1 MTLSV
6 ALRHR
11 FGDFG
16 LDVAF
21 ETGPGVTALFGRSG
35 AGKTTIV
42 NAVAGL
48 LRPDH
53 AQIML
58 DGQRFDTLP
67 VHKRRVGY
75 VFQDARLFP
84 HMTVAENL
92 DYASRYGARASDRPR
107 IIEMLGIGA
116 LLDRRP
122 ATLSGG
128 EKQRVALGR
137 ALLSNPRLLL
147 MDEPLAALDAPRKA
161 DILPY
166 LDRLKAETGVPILYV
181 SHAVDE
187 VARLAD
193 HMVLLAGGRVA
204 RQGPIFDVMA
214 DPAAVPLL
222 GVREAGAVL
231 RARVAAHGEDGL
243 STLQLSAG
251 SVQLMGVQAQVGSMV
266 RLRVLAQD
274 VLLVAFA
281 TRRIECAKHSACD
294 HQNHSCRRWPRGGD
308 RFGCGRR
315 CTACTGHGTG
325 SADHG
330 AARGAVCIRGDQ
342 GDVSRAICHFGR
354 RYLSARTSLRS
365 RSTMASCG

>member
-6 ALRHR
+6 ALRNR
-11 FGDFG
+11 FGDFD

-21 ETGPGVTALFGRSG
+21 EAGPGVTALFGRSG

-53 AQIML
+53 AQITL
-58 DGQRFDTLP
+58 DGERFDSLP
-67 VHKRRVGY
+67 VHRRRVGY

-84 HMTVAENL
+84 HMSVADNL

-107 IIEMLGIGA
+107 IIEMLGIGT
-116 LLDRRP
+116 LLDRPP

-161 DILPY
+161 EILPY
-166 LDRLKAETGVPILYV
+166 LDRLKAETGLPILYV

-193 HMVLLAGGRVA
+193 HMVLLADGRVA
-204 RQGPIFDVMA
+204 RAGPLFDVMA

-231 RARVAAHGEDGL
+231 RARVLSHDEDGL
-243 STLQLSAG
+243 STLQLASG
-251 SVQLMGVQAQVGSMV
+251 HVQLMGVQAPVGAEV

-274 VLLVAFA
+274 VLLSL
-281 TRRIECAKHSACD
+281 TEPEGLSA
-294 HQNHSCRRWPRGGD
+294 QNILPVIIHTIRAGD
-308 RFGCGRR
+308 GP
-315 CTACTGHGTG
+315 
-325 SADHG
+325 G
-330 AARGAVCIRGDQ
+330 AAIALQAGSDRLLARVTARAVQRMGLVEGQSLFAVIKATSVAQSAISGA
-342 GDVSRAICHFGR
+342 A
-354 RYLSARTSLRS
+354 T
-365 RSTMASCG
+365 

>member
-6 ALRHR
+6 TLRHR
-11 FGDFG
+11 FGDFA

-21 ETGPGVTALFGRSG
+21 EAGPGVTALFGRSG

-53 AQIML
+53 ARITL
-58 DGQRFDTLP
+58 DGDRFDTLP
-67 VHKRRVGY
+67 VHKRRIGY

-84 HMTVAENL
+84 HLTVADNL

-107 IIEMLGIGA
+107 IIDMLGIGP
-116 LLDRRP
+116 LLGRRP

-193 HMVLLAGGRVA
+193 HMVLLSGGRVA
-204 RQGPIFDVMA
+204 RAGPLFDVMA

-231 RARVAAHGEDGL
+231 RGRVVSHGEDGL
-243 STLQLSAG
+243 STLQLAAG
-251 SVQLMGVQAQVGSMV
+251 PIQLLGVHAPVGAEI
-266 RLRVLAQD
+266 RLRVRAQD
-274 VLLVAFA
+274 VLLSL
-281 TRRIECAKHSACD
+281 TEPTGLSA
-294 HQNHSCRRWPRGGD
+294 QNILPVTITAIRAGDGPGAAIALDAGGD
-308 RFGCGRR
+308 ALLARVTGRAVQTMQLTEGQR
-315 CTACTGHGTG
+315 LFVVIKATSVAQ
-325 SADHG
+325 SAISG
-330 AARGAVCIRGDQ
+330 AAI
-342 GDVSRAICHFGR
+342 
-354 RYLSARTSLRS
+354 
-365 RSTMASCG
+365 

>member
-1 MTLSV
+1 MNLTV
-6 ALRHR
+6 AIKHR
-11 FGDFG
+11 FGAFA

-21 ETGPGVTALFGRSG
+21 EAGPGVTALFGRSG

-53 AQIML
+53 ADITL
-58 DGQRFDTLP
+58 GGARFDTLP

-84 HMTVAENL
+84 HMTVADNL
-92 DYASRYGARASDRPR
+92 DYAGRFGARAKDRPR

-116 LLDRRP
+116 LLARRP
-122 ATLSGG
+122 GTLSGG

-137 ALLSNPRLLL
+137 ALLSDPRLLL
-147 MDEPLAALDAPRKA
+147 MDEPLVALDAPRKA
-161 DILPY
+161 EILPY

-193 HMVLLAGGRVA
+193 HMVLLSEGRVA
-204 RQGPIFDVMA
+204 RAGPLFDVMA

-222 GVREAGAVL
+222 GVREAGAVV
-231 RARVAAHGEDGL
+231 RGRVTAHGADGL
-243 STLQLSAG
+243 STLALSAG
-251 SVQLMGVQAQVGSMV
+251 SIQLLGVQAPVGAEV

-274 VLLVAFA
+274 VLLSL
-281 TRRIECAKHSACD
+281 TEPQGLSA
-294 HQNHSCRRWPRGGD
+294 QNILPVTITAIREGDGPGAAIALNAGGD
-308 RFGCGRR
+308 ALLARV
-315 CTACTGHGTG
+315 TARAVHSMGLQQGQSLFAVIKATSVAQ
-325 SADHG
+325 SAISGG
-330 AARGAVCIRGDQ
+330 AI
-342 GDVSRAICHFGR
+342 
-354 RYLSARTSLRS
+354 
-365 RSTMASCG
+365 

>member
-11 FGDFG
+11 FGDFA

-21 ETGPGVTALFGRSG
+21 DAGPGVTALFGRSG

-42 NAVAGL
+42 NAISGL
-48 LRPDH
+48 FQPDA
-53 AQIML
+53 AQITL
-58 DGQRFDTLP
+58 DGLRFDTLP

-84 HMTVAENL
+84 HMSVADNL
-92 DYASRYGARASDRPR
+92 DYASRFGARVSGRPQ
-107 IIEMLGIGA
+107 IIDLLGIGA

-122 ATLSGG
+122 GTLSGG
-128 EKQRVALGR
+128 ERQRVALGR
-137 ALLSNPRLLL
+137 ALLSDPRLLL

-161 DILPY
+161 EILPY
-166 LDRLKAETGVPILYV
+166 LDRLKSETGVPILYV

-193 HMVLLAGGRVA
+193 HMVLLIGGRVA
-204 RQGPIFDVMA
+204 RAGPLFDVMA

-231 RARVAAHGEDGL
+231 RARVMAHDEDGL
-243 STLQLSAG
+243 STLQLAAG
-251 SVQLMGVQAQVGSMV
+251 SVQLMGVQAAVGAEV

-274 VLLVAFA
+274 VLLS
-281 TRRIECAKHSACD
+281 REEPHGLSA
-294 HQNHSCRRWPRGGD
+294 QNILPVTITAIRAGDGPGAAIALDAGGD
-308 RFGCGRR
+308 KLLARV
-315 CTACTGHGTG
+315 TARAVQRMELEEGQRLFAVIKATSVAQ
-325 SADHG
+325 SAISGG
-330 AARGAVCIRGDQ
+330 A
-342 GDVSRAICHFGR
+342 
-354 RYLSARTSLRS
+354 
-365 RSTMASCG
+365 M

>member
-11 FGDFG
+11 FGDFA

-21 ETGPGVTALFGRSG
+21 QAGPGVTALFGRSG
-35 AGKTTIV
+35 AGKTTVV

-53 AQIML
+53 AQITL
-58 DGQRFDTLP
+58 DGNRFDALP

-84 HMTVAENL
+84 HMSVADNL
-92 DYASRYGARASDRPR
+92 DYASRYGARATDRPR

-116 LLDRRP
+116 LLERRP

-137 ALLSNPRLLL
+137 ALLSNPRILL
-147 MDEPLAALDAPRKA
+147 MDEPLAALDGPRKA
-161 DILPY
+161 EILPY
-166 LDRLKAETGVPILYV
+166 LDRLKREAGVPMLYV

-193 HMVLLAGGRVA
+193 HMVLLGGGRVA
-204 RQGPIFDVMA
+204 RQGPIFEVMA

-231 RARVAAHGEDGL
+231 RAKVAVHGADGL
-243 STLQLSAG
+243 STLKLAAG
-251 SVQLMGVQAQVGSMV
+251 EVQLMGVQAPLGDEV
-266 RLRVLAQD
+266 RLRILAQD
-274 VLLVAFA
+274 VLLSLS
-281 TRRIECAKHSACD
+281 RPEGLSA
-294 HQNHSCRRWPRGGD
+294 QNILPVTITAIRAGDGPGAAIALDAGGD
-308 RFGCGRR
+308 ILLARV
-315 CTACTGHGTG
+315 TARAVQTMGLHTGQSVFAVIKATSVAQ
-325 SADHG
+325 SAISG
-330 AARGAVCIRGDQ
+330 GI
-342 GDVSRAICHFGR
+342 
-354 RYLSARTSLRS
+354 T
-365 RSTMASCG
+365 